1 MDLAFCSSKNL
12 WTDYPFCGEQIV
24 VAGCLAVFAVGGLLR
39 KICCCG
45 DEGRQEESSNAGNN
59 SPPRVR
65 VKSGWA
71 KLQIVLLFMVAL
83 LFLADAIVRGVLRP
97 RRLYGIDLLRDVSGF
112 FVYLSTYW
120 FLRRDWE
127 LAFFRKSTRHSSLLV
142 VLWVL
147 SSVLAVLL
155 VVSSF
160 SGKEL
165 HGNASIAT
173 SITER
178 LVDQT
183 LAGCLFGGCFL
194 SLVLGMFSPIFRSRQ
209 IGGRRF
215 LTNADYEYLA
225 QEDSTESDGEEQRTV
240 SPFKN
245 FWKKTGRLWPY
256 LWPKG
261 DWSLQVRVVICFS
274 CLAIGRVVNLYV
286 PIYYRAIIND
296 FTVSNTTSRS
306 YLESATGFHM
316 PYSHLLIWVALRF
329 LQGSGFGSMGVLNNV
344 RTFFWIRVQQY
355 TSRTCQVNLFSHL
368 HELSL
373 RWHLGRKTGEV
384 LRMMD
389 RGTQSIN
396 NLLSYV
402 LFNILPTLVDIT
414 IAIVYFT
421 SAFNAWFG
429 LIVFLTMSFYIAFT
443 IWTTEWRTKFRRDMN
458 NLDNETRAKAVDSL
472 LNFETVKYYNA
483 ERYEVERFDKT
494 IRKYQDSSWVSQAS
508 LNLQNSGQ
516 NIIITSGLLAGCFL
530 CSYLIVKGQLKA
542 GDFVL
547 FASYIIQLYAP
558 LNWFGTYYRMIQQ
571 AYIDM
576 ENFFDLLDVGQEVK
590 DEPNAKALN
599 VDRGALE
606 FRHVNFH
613 YAPEKPILRDI
624 SFRVNPGETVAL
636 VGPSGGGKSTI
647 IRLIF
652 RFYDVCSG
660 EVLIDGQNIA
670 SVTQSS
676 LRSCIG
682 VVPQDT
688 VLFHDTVRYNIRY
701 GQMDADDGGVEE
713 AAMAAD
719 IHQKILTFPEKY
731 ATVVGERGLKLSGG
745 EKQRVAIARTI
756 LKAPY
761 FVLLDEATSA
771 LDTHTE
777 RNIQSSL
784 ATVCKGRTTVVV
796 AHRLSTI
803 IHANQILVLKNGS
816 IVERGRHENLL
827 AANGI
832 YASMWKE
839 QQQAAEDMGAVS
851 DSPPSTAGDGNSQE
865 QEKAVHL

>member
-1 MDLAFCSSKNL
+1 MDVPFCPRSNL
-12 WTDYPFCGEQIV
+12 WTEVPFCGEQVV
-24 VAGCLAVFAVGGLLR
+24 VASCLCVLTVGGLLR
-39 KICCCG
+39 RLCCCG
-45 DEGRQEESSNAGNN
+45 DESKGN
-59 SPPRVR
+59 SLPKRLR
-65 VKSGWA
+65 VKTSWGRIQRA
-71 KLQIVLLFMVAL
+71 LVILVAL
-83 LFLADAIVRGVLRP
+83 LFLADGAVTGAMPP
-97 RRLYGIDLLRDVSGF
+97 RKVYGIVLIRDVVGMF
-112 FVYLSTYW
+112 TYLSMYV
-120 FLRRDWE
+120 FLHRDWQY
-127 LAFFRKSTRHSSLLV
+127 AFVRRATHHSSLL
-142 VLWVL
+142 LAAWTL
-147 SSVLAVLL
+147 SSILGIGMVVNAFYGSTAHGTELLAKQSVHRALACSIFTGCLTSLL
-155 VVSSF
+155 LGLF
-160 SGKEL
+160 SPVYRMTG
-165 HGNASIAT
+165 
-173 SITER
+173 ER
-178 LVDQT
+178 L
-183 LAGCLFGGCFL
+183 L
-194 SLVLGMFSPIFRSRQ
+194 I
-209 IGGRRF
+209 
-215 LTNADYEYLA
+215 NADL
-225 QEDSTESDGEEQRTV
+225 DSDSDGIEDAESGPSSPEADRRAE
-240 SPFKN
+240 SPFNN
-245 FWKKTGRLWPY
+245 FCKKTKRLWPY

-261 DWSLQVRVVICFS
+261 SVGLQLRVLICFS
-274 CLAIGRVVNLYV
+274 CLGLGRVVNLYV
-286 PIYYRAIIND
+286 PIYYRDIIND
-296 FTVSNTTSRS
+296 FTNPVVNTSS
-306 YLESATGFHM
+306 PAAEQDKVNHLTGLSM
-316 PYSHLLIWVALRF
+316 PYSHLLVWVGLRF

-355 TSRTCQVNLFSHL
+355 TSRKCQVDLFQHL
-368 HELSL
+368 HHLSL

-396 NLLSYV
+396 NLLSYL

-421 SAFNAWFG
+421 TSFNAWFG
-429 LIVFLTMSFYIAFT
+429 LIVFLTMALYISFT

-458 NLDNETRAKAVDSL
+458 NMDNETRAKAVDSL

-483 ERYEVERFDKT
+483 ERYEVDRFDTT
-494 IRKYQDSSWVSQAS
+494 IRKYQECSWISQAT

-516 NIIITSGLLAGCFL
+516 NVLITAGLLGGCFL
-530 CSYLIVKGQLKA
+530 CADLIVQGKLHA

-576 ENFFDLLDVGQEVK
+576 ENFFDLLDVGQEVE
-590 DEPNAKALN
+590 DAPSAKALR
-599 VDRGALE
+599 VDHGGLE

-613 YAPEKPILRDI
+613 YNPEKPILRDI
-624 SFRVNPGETVAL
+624 SFKVNPGETLAL

-652 RFYDVCSG
+652 RFYDVQTG
-660 EVLIDGQNIA
+660 QVLIDGQDI
-670 SVTQSS
+670 STVTQKS

-688 VLFHDTVRYNIRY
+688 VLFHDTIRYNIRY
-701 GQMDADDGGVEE
+701 GQMDADDSNVEE

-719 IHQKILTFPEKY
+719 IHQKILTFPDQY

-803 IHANQILVLKNGS
+803 IHADQILVLKNGC
-816 IVERGRHENLL
+816 IVERGRHDDLL
-827 AANGI
+827 TADGV
-832 YASMWKE
+832 YASMWHE
-839 QQQAAEDMGAVS
+839 QQKAAEDMGAVS
-851 DSPPSTAGDGNSQE
+851 DSPSSVDEDKKTEVA
-865 QEKAVHL
+865 HL

>member
-1 MDLAFCSSKNL
+1 MDLPFCPSSNL
-12 WTDYPFCGEQIV
+12 WTIAPFCGEQTI
-24 VAGCLAVFAVGGLLR
+24 VAGFLASIAVGGLLR
-39 KICCCG
+39 RLCCCG
-45 DEGRQEESSNAGNN
+45 EETGQNSNLP
-59 SPPRVR
+59 SRLR
-65 VKSGWA
+65 IRSLWA
-71 KLQIVLLFMVAL
+71 KSQRVFLILVSL
-83 LFLADAIVRGVLRP
+83 LFLADAVVRGVLHP
-97 RRLYGIDLLRDVSGF
+97 RRLYGVVLIRDVAGF
-112 FVYLSTYW
+112 FTYISTYW
-120 FLRRDWE
+120 LLQRDWQY
-127 LAFFRKSTRHSSLLV
+127 AFARRASRHSSILL
-142 VLWVL
+142 LCWTL
-147 SSVLAVLL
+147 SSLL
-155 VVSSF
+155 GGLLTASAF
-160 SGKEL
+160 SPQET
-165 HGNASIAT
+165 HGIAT
-173 SITER
+173 HTEQM
-178 LVDQT
+178 LDQA
-183 LAGCLFGGCFL
+183 LSGSLFAGCFL
-194 SLVLGMFSPIFRSRQ
+194 SLVFGVFSPVYRNTGER
-209 IGGRRF
+209 
-215 LTNADYEYLA
+215 LLVNADYESLSA
-225 QEDSTESDGEEQRTV
+225 EESNERQDPPQEDRRNV

-245 FWKKTGRLWPY
+245 FWKKTKRLWPY

-261 DWSLQVRVVICFS
+261 DLGLQLRVLICFS

-286 PIYYRAIIND
+286 PLYYRDIIND
-296 FTVSNTTSRS
+296 FTEPGKNESISSTVSSQ
-306 YLESATGFHM
+306 TGIHM
-316 PYSHLLIWVALRF
+316 PYNHLLVWVGLRF

-355 TSRTCQVNLFSHL
+355 TSRKCQVSLFQHL

-396 NLLSYV
+396 NLLSYM
-402 LFNILPTLVDIT
+402 LFNIIPTLVDIT

-429 LIVFLTMSFYIAFT
+429 LIVFLTMMLYIGFT

-483 ERYEVERFDKT
+483 ERYEVDRFDTT
-494 IRKYQDSSWVSQAS
+494 IRKYQDCSWVSQAS
-508 LNLQNSGQ
+508 LNIQNSGQ
-516 NIIITSGLLAGCFL
+516 NVIITAGLLAGCFL
-530 CSYLIVKGQLKA
+530 CSSLIVDGKLHA

-576 ENFFDLLDVGQEVK
+576 ENFFELLDVGQEVK
-590 DEPNAKALN
+590 DVPNAKKM
-599 VDRGALE
+599 DIKHGSLE
-606 FRHVNFH
+606 FRNVNFH
-613 YAPEKPILRDI
+613 YAPEKPILKDI

-652 RFYDVCSG
+652 RFYDVQSG

-676 LRSCIG
+676 LRSNIG

-688 VLFHDTVRYNIRY
+688 VLFHDTIRYNIRY
-701 GQMDADDGGVEE
+701 GQMAASDAGVEE

-719 IHQKILTFPEKY
+719 IHQKVLSFPDQY

-803 IHANQILVLKNGS
+803 IHADQILVLKNGS
-816 IVERGRHENLL
+816 ITERGRHEELL
-827 AANGI
+827 AADGI
-832 YASMWKE
+832 YASMWQE
-839 QQQAAEDMGAVS
+839 QQRAAEDMGAVS
-851 DSPPSTAGDGNSQE
+851 DSPSGVANSQE
-865 QEKAVHL
+865 AGDKEKVVHL